1 MERERR
7 GCGGGGEGWSGKRER
22 STDRWEQ
29 IRMDAQDELWSV
41 L

>member
-1 MERERR
+1 MERDR
-7 GCGGGGEGWSGKRER
+7 GGGVCGGESGKRER
-22 STDRWEQ
+22 SPDRWEQ